1 MWRIQVIVIATVMA
15 MVLPLEAFASYDLIL
30 TGIHDYNAPVTY
42 SNETILID
50 SNAFV
55 RYTTLTLQNCT
66 VEIDGP
72 AECIL
77 NLTLNNS
84 TINVKGTFKAQP
96 GIIITETGP
105 SSIVATGDTQKT
117 GKLILEGAPRNPITV
132 NSDYVS
138 GDTDFIVFEAG
149 CSPSS
154 SLKFVDFFGG
164 WCNVDL
170 QNIRLNDAISNCRF
184 FGADYAI
191 YEEGPDALTDIRF
204 SFFYDNY
211 QMSIFAD
218 MSAAGCGYP
227 QLWIDNVL
235 IDNAFEENAFGIGL
249 NLAPDTSCYGFFKMT
264 NSIITNSDC
273 GWGVGSGYYIA
284 ISISNVVY
292 YGNNSNNN
300 WGDTSGFEVNPMFL
314 TESPF
319 EGPAEWPYFIKPDSP
334 VAQVDLGYDLGQSV
348 PQQLL
353 TSLFMDSSPR
363 SDKGIGFG
371 VPISNKAHTL
381 KGDLDDNYFVNGLDF
396 AKFATDWKTVKGS
409 TTNPPHFRDA
419 FGYSIAD
426 FDKNGTVDIIDLST
440 LCQNWLCTASNIDVN
455 NIINNTDF
463 AKFGIEWST
472 VKDSPT
478 NPVHFPDTS
487 GFSMEDFDKNGTV
500 DILDLSVFCENWLS
514 QRGISL
520 TVSDEQDSLTVTA
533 QNILGLE
540 VSYYAFF
547 LDGKYIASRDPN
559 NNPTLIIDKRRYSKG
574 NHSLEA
580 VIRVAD
586 GNEFLTATKAIL
598 FDSPLSNLSFEE
610 FFDSSKY
617 YVIKGKIDSGYSA
630 DISVKN
636 FDDQSLWTNNYD
648 GDFIAVVNP
657 AVLSSSIS
665 YKICYTCQPESFIS
679 LAKNSPIIS
688 MSGGSSSGETP
699 ALALDGLPDYRT
711 AGLVICMLESGMK
724 QGSNEQDTGTC
735 RYAARMMRSKGVAPI
750 ILLGYGTD
758 SQVTYDMLQKGCKK
772 YPNIRYAHIFAHG
785 NYLSGFYGFRVQRTI
800 MQFNDGIWPAHNSRM
815 WTENGQAVPGN
826 YVRLSG
832 ALENAPCFAL
842 LPFNSDQLR
851 IVVLES
857 CYTLRNVATE
867 AGNWVLTYRD
877 DIYQKELQNNANS
890 TFEYP
895 YSDMS
900 FALNVY
906 TENQM
911 VLGSGDAIIE
921 GVIDPYYSLFF
932 NGFWQSLGNG
942 EDAYT
947 AWDAGMTACHNNY
960 YVLHYHRIRG
970 AGYLPWIYLRQNP

>member
-1 MWRIQVIVIATVMA
+1 MA

-66 VEIDGP
+66 VEIAGS

-105 SSIVATGDTQKT
+105 SSIIATGDAQNT
-117 GKLILEGAPRNPITV
+117 GKLTLEGAPV

-138 GDTDFIVFEAG
+138 GDTDLIVFEAG

-227 QLWIDNVL
+227 QLWLDNVL
-235 IDNAFEENAFGIGL
+235 IDNAFEENAFGVGL

-284 ISISNVVY
+284 ISISNVAY

-300 WGDTSGFEVNPMFL
+300 WGDTSGFEINPMFL

-319 EGPAEWPYFIKPDSP
+319 EGPVEWPYFIKPDSP
-334 VAQVDLGYDLGQSV
+334 VAHVDLGYDLGQSV

-371 VPISNKAHTL
+371 VPISNKAPTL

-396 AKFATDWKTVKGS
+396 AKFATEWKTVKGS
-409 TTNPPHFRDA
+409 TINPPHFCDA
-419 FGYSIAD
+419 FGYSVAD
-426 FDKNGTVDIIDLST
+426 FDKNGTVDAIDLSI
-440 LCQNWLCTASNIDVN
+440 LCQNWLCTASNVDIN
-455 NIINNTDF
+455 NLINNTDF
-463 AKFGIEWST
+463 AKFGIEWRT

-478 NPVHFPDTS
+478 NPVHFPDAS
-487 GFSMEDFDKNGTV
+487 GFSIEDFDKNGTV

-514 QRGISL
+514 PKGIKL
-520 TVSDEQDSLTVTA
+520 TVSDDLDSLTITS
-533 QNILGLE
+533 QNIPGLE
-540 VSYYAFF
+540 VDYYAFF
-547 LDGKYIASRDPN
+547 LDGKYIATRDPN
-559 NNPTLIIDKRRYSKG
+559 NNPTLIIDKSRYSKG
-574 NHSLEA
+574 THSLEA
-580 VIRVAD
+580 VIRVVD
-586 GNEFLTATKAIL
+586 GNEYLSAAKSVAFNSSLHDLQFTEMFDPGKYLTISGEVEPGYTANIAIK
-598 FDSPLSNLSFEE
+598 DIYDVSIWSGE
-610 FFDSSKY
+610 Y
-617 YVIKGKIDSGYSA
+617 AGK
-630 DISVKN
+630 
-636 FDDQSLWTNNYD
+636 
-648 GDFIAVVNP
+648 FIAVVDP
-657 AVLSSSIS
+657 VIFSSGSVTYSLSCSYAPSLLSLFSQNSSI
-665 YKICYTCQPESFIS
+665 II
-679 LAKNSPIIS
+679 LA
-688 MSGGSSSGETP
+688 SSWAGEY
-699 ALALDGLPDYRT
+699 LMLPLEGPPNYAT
-711 AGLVICMLESGMK
+711 KGLVIAMFVNGWTNGTDEI
-724 QGSNEQDTGTC
+724 NTGTC
-735 RYAARMMRSKGVAPI
+735 RFAAKIMDAKGVYP
-750 ILLGYGTD
+750 LVLKGFGGD
-758 SQVTYDMLQKGCKK
+758 NMVTLDMLRKVLRK
-772 YPNIRYAHIFAHG
+772 YPRIRYVHIDSHG
-785 NYLSGFYGFRVQRTI
+785 NNSVDGPWFGINRTRTAL
-800 MQFNDGIWPAHNSRM
+800 QFNDGHWVVLNSRY
-815 WTENGQAVPGN
+815 WTDRGLPVPGG
-826 YVRLSG
+826 YVYLSG
-832 ALENAPCFAL
+832 AMEKAPCLALLNFELNQIKIGVIGSCYSLRNLCNINGILPDYIPENAYHGYQWEVKQAATGQNTNPDY
-842 LPFNSDQLR
+842 PFTDMCIGLNSD
-851 IVVLES
+851 
-857 CYTLRNVATE
+857 Y
-867 AGNWVLTYRD
+867 G
-877 DIYQKELQNNANS
+877 
-890 TFEYP
+890 F
-895 YSDMS
+895 
-900 FALNVY
+900 F
-906 TENQM
+906 
-911 VLGSGDAIIE
+911 LGSGEAVTTDFSIY
-921 GVIDPYYSLFF
+921 PYYTRFF
-932 NGFWQSLGNG
+932 NNFWLHLKEGDDTTAGGAYFEAYKTITNDTVLRNHRYRGLGV
-942 EDAYT
+942 
-947 AWDAGMTACHNNY
+947 NNK
-960 YVLHYHRIRG
+960 LQ
-970 AGYLPWIYLRQNP
+970 P